1 MTKFIEESIKNMRT
15 EAALANAAIQ
25 IEDMKAF
32 GEHHEKCIT
41 LMANLIE
48 LTYGE
53 DAGVPFDLRKI
64 WISQLDFCKAVAED
78 IIKNNASVKCLTHIK
93 LAYPDLYISAPF
105 NFKYRNDESA
115 DTICVNLGEAYVHI
129 QLDEAN
135 KPTGEIY
142 WCNDE
147 MHVFSDAATSYEK
160 TINEIMSR
168 SAGKTWDMIYE
179 TDFDPNYYY
188 KKEDENTRVYEPF
201 RDFVETSHICE

>member
-1 MTKFIEESIKNMRT
+1 MTNFIEESIKNMRT
-15 EAALANAAIQ
+15 EAALANAAMQ

-105 NFKYRNDESA
+105 DFKYRNDESV